1 MSHSEET
8 PSLGCERSIIGSDP
22 AGRHHCAFKIV
33 SGNVSELW
41 RAGSEAGSYVLS
53 SVGEK
58 ANLLCESKIG
68 RVYTFLPAVYHIHL
82 PGGCTLHGTDQDWIL
97 EGRVTITSSVSVR
110 QSPVSIKI
118 LHDIRH
124 LSQEQQLHLAQ
135 VPDWIP
141 VKDFPAVLPTSIPPL
156 APLSF
161 LDRHGVLPVLNS
173 SSSLIVIG
181 TLVTIGLYLT
191 IKYKCRKT
199 SQQSMSPS
207 APPEE
212 SRPLFIYPKL
222 SNLTQAPAPPTCVE
236 GSDNAAN

>member
-1 MSHSEET
+1 M
-8 PSLGCERSIIGSDP
+8 CEYEPLRGNSKFHCECSII
-22 AGRHHCAFKIV
+22 I
-33 SGNVSELW
+33 SELW
-41 RAGSEAGSYVLS
+41 RAGSEADSYVLI

-97 EGRVTITSSVSVR
+97 EGCVTITSSVSVW

-118 LHDIRH
+118 LHDIHH
-124 LSQEQQLHLAQ
+124 LFQEQQLHLAQ

-141 VKDFPAVLPTSIPPL
+141 VKDLPAVLPTSIPPL

-161 LDRHGVLPVLNS
+161 LDQIPVLNW

-181 TLVTIGLYLT
+181 TLVTIGLYLA

-199 SQQSMSPS
+199 SQQSTSPS